1 MFRWMCFVEL
11 SRKADHRVT
20 CHGNLTGRRHKTDR
34 VLEAET
40 DLDQEVNLVVDM
52 AGQGQGVVLDMVTD
66 IPDHE
71 VDQGRG
77 PVVGGILAQDQ
88 EEEGQGRHPQGHL
101 LGHGQDGEV

>member
-1 MFRWMCFVEL
+1 MCFVEL
-11 SRKADHRVT
+11 SRKADHQVT
-20 CHGNLTGRRHKTDR
+20 CHGNLTGRHQTDP

-66 IPDHE
+66 IPDQE

-88 EEEGQGRHPQGHL
+88 EEEGQGRDHQGHR
-101 LGHGQDGEV
+101 LGHGQDGGV